1 MPEIVYQAVFD
12 TLADWEVGHAMA
24 HVNSV
29 RWQKAPG
36 RYEVRTAGVTTDP
49 VSTMG
54 GVRIEPDVALDEIDL
69 TTTAMLVLPGG
80 DTWLTGADQ
89 PFVDKAV
96 ELLDAGVPVA
106 AICGATGALAAAG
119 VLDDRPHTSNA
130 REFLQMVGYGGG
142 AHYVDEPAVTDGD
155 LITGSGT
162 CPVDFAREIFARLD
176 LYEPDV
182 LASWYKLYGRNDPAG
197 FYELNGMAAP

>member
-1 MPEIVYQAVFD
+1 MAACCELRKKPRSEAMTEIVYQAVFD

-24 HVNSV
+24 HINSD

-36 RYEVRTAGVTTDP
+36 RYEVRTVGITTDP
-49 VSTMG
+49 VTTMG
-54 GVRIEPDVALDEIDL
+54 GVRIEPDATLDEIDPA
-69 TTTAMLVLPGG
+69 TTAMLVLPGG

-119 VLDDRPHTSNA
+119 ALDDRPHTSNA
-130 REFLQMVGYGGG
+130 RQFLETVGY
-142 AHYVDEPAVTDGD
+142 DG
-155 LITGSGT
+155 
-162 CPVDFAREIFARLD
+162 
-176 LYEPDV
+176 
-182 LASWYKLYGRNDPAG
+182 
-197 FYELNGMAAP
+197 